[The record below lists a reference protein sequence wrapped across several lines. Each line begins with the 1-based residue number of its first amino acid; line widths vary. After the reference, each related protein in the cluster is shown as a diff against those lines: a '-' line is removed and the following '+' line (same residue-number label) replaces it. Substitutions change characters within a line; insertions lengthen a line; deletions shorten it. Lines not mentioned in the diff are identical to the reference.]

1 MRKQLTKRGDWI
13 LVKLNKNKFNL
24 IGDTY
29 YKGNT
34 FYIKNDV
41 YIPLLKSE
49 KKSLI
54 SHIKLEK
61 KKKYN
66 SGDKVGVIEIY
77 LKEKLLHEE
86 DIYISKAKKKKRNK
100 IKAWFN
106 D

>member
-1 MRKQLTKRGDWI
+1 MDERNKDEKQ
-13 LVKLNKNKFNL
+13 
-24 IGDTY
+24 
-29 YKGNT
+29 
-34 FYIKNDV
+34 
-41 YIPLLKSE
+41 E
-49 KKSLI
+49 
-54 SHIKLEK
+54 EK

-86 DIYISKAKKKKRNK
+86 DIYISKEKKKKRNK